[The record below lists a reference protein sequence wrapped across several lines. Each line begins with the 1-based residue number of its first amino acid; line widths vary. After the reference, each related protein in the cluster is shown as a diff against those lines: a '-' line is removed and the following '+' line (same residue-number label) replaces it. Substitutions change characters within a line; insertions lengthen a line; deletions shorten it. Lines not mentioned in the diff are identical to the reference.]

1 MTLAYTHDI
10 PPLEAFLSKA
20 SPVAHPLIVDTYN
33 KMKADPSVGKSRA
46 QSMALGGW
54 GMTSERAKEQSGI
67 LQTWTDGANVRVGTA
82 SLYLH
87 LLTLIVESH
96 PVDAP
101 ARKARTP
108 VKPFFKGHRRKT
120 SAPRTP
126 AELEG
131 LRIGNAKRAE
141 ATRRSREAKTA
152 RV

>member
-33 KMKADPSVGKSRA
+33 KMKADPSIGKSRA

-54 GMTSERAKEQSGI
+54 GMTSERAKEQCGL
-67 LQTWTDGANVRVGTA
+67 LQTWTDGANVRVGTV

-96 PVDAP
+96 PIDAP

-120 SAPRTP
+120 TE
-126 AELEG
+126 AELQG
-131 LRIGNAKRAE
+131 LAKGNE
-141 ATRRSREAKTA
+141 RRRLEAKA
-152 RV
+152 RRAVGARESSGTD